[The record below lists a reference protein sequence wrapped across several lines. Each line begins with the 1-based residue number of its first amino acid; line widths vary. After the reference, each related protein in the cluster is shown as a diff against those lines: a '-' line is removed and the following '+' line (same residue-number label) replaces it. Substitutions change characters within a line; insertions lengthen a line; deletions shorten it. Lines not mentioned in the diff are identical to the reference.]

1 MFPWIGNYIQIS
13 PGMRSSEDRWVGNK
27 TLIKTW
33 NKWLEEAV
41 LPAKKNYL
49 DGQACTSHVRSD
61 KWNKTGGVNE
71 GEKWRCVWLE
81 AEYKILRGR

>member
-1 MFPWIGNYIQIS
+1 MFLWIGKEYPNS
-13 PGMRSSEDRWVGNK
+13 FPTGMRSSEDRWVGNK

-61 KWNKTGGVNE
+61 KWNKTG
-71 GEKWRCVWLE
+71 
-81 AEYKILRGR
+81 

>member
-1 MFPWIGNYIQIS
+1 MVGGGRS
-13 PGMRSSEDRWVGNK
+13 PG
-27 TLIKTW
+27 
-33 NKWLEEAV
+33 EEWIIWTDKRAR
-41 LPAKKNYL
+41 A
-49 DGQACTSHVRSD
+49 TSD

>member
-61 KWNKTGGVNE
+61 KWNKTGGA
-71 GEKWRCVWLE
+71 K
-81 AEYKILRGR
+81 RGRKMALCLVRGGV